1 MRSTE
6 FQVTIN
12 PHKIG
17 VHPDPLPG
25 LRAATMVD
33 TLANSSSINKTS
45 MADLPTVEEEEAITT
60 IKIWKKNLMGVLKE
74 YIE

>member
-1 MRSTE
+1 ME

-25 LRAATMVD
+25 LRAAIMEDPLPGLRAVIMVE
-33 TLANSSSINKTS
+33 TPANSSSINKTS
-45 MADLPTVEEEEAITT
+45 MVDLLTVEEEEAITT
-60 IKIWKKNLMGVLKE
+60 IKIWVF
-74 YIE
+74 

>member
-1 MRSTE
+1 ME

-25 LRAATMVD
+25 LRAAIMVD

-60 IKIWKKNLMGVLKE
+60 IKI
-74 YIE
+74 

>member
-25 LRAATMVD
+25 PRAATMVD

-45 MADLPTVEEEEAITT
+45 MVDLLTVEEEEAITT
-60 IKIWKKNLMGVLKE
+60 IKIWVF
-74 YIE
+74 

>member
-1 MRSTE
+1 ME

-17 VHPDPLPG
+17 VHPDPLLGPRG
-25 LRAATMVD
+25 ATMVD
-33 TLANSSSINKTS
+33 TPANSSSINKTS
-45 MADLPTVEEEEAITT
+45 MVDLPTVEGEEAITT
-60 IKIWKKNLMGVLKE
+60 IKIWIKNLMGVLKE